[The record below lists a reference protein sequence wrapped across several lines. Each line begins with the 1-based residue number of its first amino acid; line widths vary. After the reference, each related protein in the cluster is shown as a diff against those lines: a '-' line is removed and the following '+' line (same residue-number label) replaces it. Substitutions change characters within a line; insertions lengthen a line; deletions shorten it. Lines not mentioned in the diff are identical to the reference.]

1 MSQSG
6 ALLRSCRVLLL
17 AWALLGLTA
26 APLGAAELAFRP
38 QEIATDL
45 TIGYATTLVDVNA
58 DGRPDIVVVD
68 ADRVVWYENPSWTM
82 HTIIQGQ
89 TKRDNV
95 CIAAHDIDGDGRL
108 DFALGADWKPF
119 NTQSGGTIQWLRQP
133 ASSAAAWE
141 VRMIAE
147 EPTTHRMRWIDTDG
161 DDKPELVVVPL
172 MGRGS
177 TKPFWAEAGVRILAF
192 SVPADPAQD
201 RWPMRVLDDQ
211 MRVTHNFC
219 PTDMDGDGRPE
230 ILCTSFEGVNLLARG
245 AAGSWQRTLLGTGNQ
260 QTSPNRGASE
270 IKRGILA
277 GGQDYIAT
285 IEPWHG
291 EQVVVYTRP
300 DGGGSLWTRRVLDED
315 LKWGHAV
322 WCANL
327 DADADEEL
335 VVGVRDHKD
344 ETWRCGVRVYD
355 PEPSAPA
362 GPAGMPW
369 RRTLIDPAGVAVED
383 LAAAD
388 LDGDGRQDIVA
399 VGRATKNVR
408 IYWNEAAQRP

>member
-1 MSQSG
+1 MTFP
-6 ALLRSCRVLLL
+6 RSRPRRALLL
-17 AWALLGLTA
+17 AWPALVASA
-26 APLGAAELAFRP
+26 AALQAEELAFRA
-38 QEIATDL
+38 QEIAANL
-45 TIGYATTLVDVNA
+45 TIGYATSLVDVNA
-58 DGRPDIVVVD
+58 DKRLDIVVVD
-68 ADRVVWYENPSWTM
+68 ADRVVWYENPSWQM
-82 HTIIQGQ
+82 HTVIQGQ

-95 CIAAHDIDGDGRL
+95 CLAAHDVDGDGRL

-133 ASSAAAWE
+133 ATAGAAWE

-161 DDKPELVVVPL
+161 DSRPELVVLPL

-177 TKPFWAEAGVRILAF
+177 TKPLWAESGVRVLAF
-192 SVPADPAQD
+192 TVPPDPARD

-211 MRVTHNFC
+211 MTVTHNFC

-230 ILCTSFEGVNLLARG
+230 MLCTSFEGVNLLARRG
-245 AAGSWQRTLLGTGNQ
+245 DGTWQRILLGTGNQ

-270 IKRGILA
+270 IKRGMLA
-277 GGQDYIAT
+277 GGHDYIAT

-300 DGGGSLWTRRVLDED
+300 AGGGTLWNRQVLDED

-327 DADADEEL
+327 DADDDEEL

-344 ETWRCGVRVYD
+344 ETWRSGVRIYD
-355 PEPSAPA
+355 PETPA
-362 GPAGMPW
+362 GTAW
-369 RRTLIDPAGVAVED
+369 RRTLVDPAGVAVED

-388 LDGDGRQDIVA
+388 LDGDGRNDIVA

-408 IYWNEAAQRP
+408 IYWNTAPTAR

>member
-1 MSQSG
+1 MSG
-6 ALLRSCRVLLL
+6 PRFRPRLVPLVAGLLQLSATV
-17 AWALLGLTA
+17 AG
-26 APLGAAELAFRP
+26 GKEFAFRP

-58 DGRPDIVVVD
+58 DGRTDIVVVD
-68 ADRVVWYENPSWTM
+68 ADRVVWYENPAWTM
-82 HTIIQGQ
+82 HTVIQGQ

-95 CIAAHDIDGDGRL
+95 CIAAHDVDRDGRV

-119 NTQSGGTIQWLRQP
+119 NTQAGGTIQWLRHP
-133 ASSAAAWE
+133 AAAGASWE
-141 VRMIAE
+141 LRLIAE
-147 EPTTHRMRWIDTDG
+147 EPTTHRMRWIDTHG
-161 DDKPELVVVPL
+161 DAVPELVVVPL

-177 TKPFWAEAGVRILAF
+177 TKPLWAETGVRVLAF
-192 SVPADPAQD
+192 TIPADPTRD

-230 ILCTSFEGVNLLARG
+230 ILCTSFEGVNLLARNP
-245 AAGSWQRTLLGTGNQ
+245 ADEWMRTLIGSGNQ

-270 IKRGILA
+270 IKRGRL
-277 GGQDYIAT
+277 GDGTDYIAT

-291 EQVVVYTRP
+291 EQVVMYTRAA
-300 DGGGSLWTRRVLDED
+300 GGGTLWTRRVLDED
-315 LKWGHAV
+315 LRWGHAV
-322 WCANL
+322 WCVNL
-327 DADADEEL
+327 DGDPDEEL

-344 ETWRCGVRVYD
+344 DTWRSGVRIYD
-355 PEPSAPA
+355 PGVPPA
-362 GPAGMPW
+362 GGQAERRPW
-369 RRTLIDPAGVAVED
+369 RRTLVDPAGVAVED

-388 LDGDGRQDIVA
+388 LDGDGRTDIVA

-408 IYWNEAAQRP
+408 IYWNETAAP